1 MHKQKTPEEL
11 AEECVNTETTGSE
24 TYEHG
29 LRTGFL
35 AGYHTRDEEIEFLKR
50 EIKELERDLKTFI
63 EDECL

>member
-1 MHKQKTPEEL
+1 MNKKKTPEEL
-11 AEECVNTETTGSE
+11 AEECVNNETTGSE

-29 LRTGFL
+29 LRIGFL
-35 AGYHTRDEEIEFLKR
+35 AGYHARDEEIEFLKR